1 VEIRG
6 KGDVM
11 DARRLDRRALLLG
24 AAGTA
29 LVAGCGDGSG
39 TAKKAKSSGPII
51 RSQDPGT
58 VIATDDIKGL
68 VTRLNAAL
76 RDGDVAGM
84 RSVIPDLD
92 VREWRSRLR
101 SMRNFPL
108 EDLGFVFEDSSDRQV
123 NASGGPLDINV
134 NVVLTHRIKGC
145 DSRVVVQPYS
155 ARLTKQDK
163 DAEVRAESF
172 SGPAEDD
179 APWDLPGTWDVIE
192 GKHVVVAA
200 RDSRLPLLKGYLG
213 AIDEGAAAAMQ
224 IVAPAGGISKMSITV
239 AEENST
245 VFGGLDMDRT
255 GFAARM
261 TYIDPEVAAR
271 EGVKARKDSDAFA
284 TSRIV
289 LRPTVFTSQSYV
301 RETALHESI
310 HGLALKWGFAPGS
323 WIAEGLATWA
333 DSGLAAGYRRSSNA
347 GLAKAGFSAF
357 RRRFL
362 GFRATDDYDLFQRQ
376 DAHTVQTNYACSGA
390 VYACIDDTEGRAR
403 ALELGRLLY
412 GEPLVTA
419 MQKFG
424 EGSQDKLF
432 GKVEQWVN
440 GL

>member
-1 VEIRG
+1 
-6 KGDVM
+6 M
-11 DARRLDRRALLLG
+11 DAPRLDRRALLLG
-24 AAGTA
+24 AAGAA
-29 LVAGCGDGSG
+29 LVTGCGGKGAATS
-39 TAKKAKSSGPII
+39 KKASPSGPII

-58 VIATDDIKGL
+58 VIATEDIKGL
-68 VTRLNAAL
+68 VTRLNTAL
-76 RDGDVAGM
+76 RAGDVRGM
-84 RSVIPDLD
+84 KAAVPDLD
-92 VREWRSRLR
+92 VREWTSRLR
-101 SMRNFPL
+101 SMGNFPL

-123 NASGGPLDINV
+123 NASGGPLDINA

-155 ARLTKQDK
+155 ARLTKADK
-163 DAEVRAESF
+163 AAEVRAESL
-172 SGPAEDD
+172 SGPHEDD

-192 GKHVVVAA
+192 GDHVVVAA
-200 RDSRLPLLKGYLG
+200 RDNRLPLLRQYLG
-213 AIDEGAAAAMQ
+213 AIDEGAAAAMR

-239 AEENST
+239 AEAGST
-245 VFGGLDMDRT
+245 VFGGLDMDRN

-271 EGVKARKDSDAFA
+271 EGVRARKDSDAFA

-289 LRPTVFTSQSYV
+289 LRPGVFTSASYV

-310 HGLALKWGFAPGS
+310 HGLALKWGFGPGP

-333 DSGLAAGYRRSSNA
+333 DSGLAAGFRRSANV
-347 GLAKAGFSAF
+347 GLAKTGFPAF

-362 GFRATDDYDLFQRQ
+362 GLEATDDYPLFQRQ
-376 DAHTVQTNYACSGA
+376 DARTVQTNYACAGA

-424 EGSQDKLF
+424 AGSQDKLF
-432 GKVEQWVN
+432 GKVDTWVR

>member
-1 VEIRG
+1 
-6 KGDVM
+6 M
-11 DARRLDRRALLLG
+11 DRRLLDRRALLLG

-29 LVAGCGDGSG
+29 LVAGCGEGAG
-39 TAKKAKSSGPII
+39 TATKKASPSGPII

-58 VIATDDIKGL
+58 VIATEDIKAL
-68 VTRLNAAL
+68 VTRLNVAL
-76 RDGDVAGM
+76 RKADVAGM
-84 RSVIPDLD
+84 KAAIPDLD
-92 VREWRSRLR
+92 VQEWSGRLR

-123 NASGGPLDINV
+123 NASGGALDINA

-155 ARLTKQDK
+155 ARLVKEGK

-172 SGPAEDD
+172 SGPLDDD

-200 RDSRLPLLKGYLG
+200 RDRRLPLLKGFLG
-213 AIDEGAAAAMQ
+213 AIDDGAAAAME
-224 IVAPAGGISKMSITV
+224 IISPAGGISKMSITV
-239 AEENST
+239 AEKSST
-245 VFGGLDMDRT
+245 VFGGLAMDRN

-261 TYIDPEVAAR
+261 VYIDPEVAAR
-271 EGVKARKDSDAFA
+271 EGVKARKDSDAYA

-289 LRPTVFTSQSYV
+289 LRPGVFTSQSYV

-310 HGLALKWGFAPGS
+310 HGLALKWGFGPGP

-333 DSGLAAGYRRSSNA
+333 DSGLAAGYKRSSNV
-347 GLAKAGFSAF
+347 GLAKAGFSSF

-362 GFRATDDYDLFQRQ
+362 GFRATDSYGLFQRQ
-376 DAHTVQTNYACSGA
+376 DSRTVQTNYACAGA
-390 VYACIDDTEGRAR
+390 VYACIDDTEGRKR

-412 GEPLVTA
+412 AEPLVTA
-419 MQKFG
+419 MEKFG

-432 GKVEQWVN
+432 GKVEKWVQA
-440 GL
+440 L